1 MDVEGTDDE
10 KTNFYTCFYHALI
23 QPNQI
28 SDVDGMYRNAA
39 DSIVKAGTGTFYSTF
54 SLWDTYRAAHPFYT
68 LMVPER
74 VDGPS
79 ADRKSVVKYKASCLF
94 GHCGEKKTSV

>member
-1 MDVEGTDDE
+1 MEAEVPAWDFEGVKKTAHDDWNSYLSRIDVTGTEDE

-28 SDVDGMYRNAA
+28 SDVDGLYRNAA
-39 DSIVKAGTGTFYSTF
+39 DSVVKAGTGTFYSTF

-74 VDGPS
+74 
-79 ADRKSVVKYKASCLF
+79 
-94 GHCGEKKTSV
+94 